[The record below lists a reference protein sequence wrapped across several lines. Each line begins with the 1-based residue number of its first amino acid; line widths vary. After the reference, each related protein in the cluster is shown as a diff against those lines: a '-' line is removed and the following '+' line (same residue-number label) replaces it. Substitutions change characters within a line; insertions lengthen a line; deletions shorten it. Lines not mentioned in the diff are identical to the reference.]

1 MIILPPRHSRHST
14 DLSHF
19 PMDDGSSPL
28 HDPEAGLALAGPSYE
43 DILSR
48 ESGRNSQ
55 TLSHSH
61 GHTLEEVNAGVL
73 DAFPK
78 PTTGVVPGSP
88 GTGSAGSPSDSPEAQ
103 EPRSS
108 TTVVPFD
115 SSPTDVEDA
124 RQSPVR
130 SFPQPKKPQPV
141 DLQLAAPPSE
151 PGKLKRKL
159 PLSTAERRA
168 RLAERQMQRQEEL
181 EQRLAAKNVRRKPP
195 QTPVLLPVHR
205 YCDVDQLLKPFR
217 AHHCRICGTVRLQ
230 PLITWLN

>member
-1 MIILPPRHSRHST
+1 MIILHPRQSRHST
-14 DLSHF
+14 DLSHL

-78 PTTGVVPGSP
+78 PTTGAAPGSP
-88 GTGSAGSPSDSPEAQ
+88 GTGTAGSPSSSPEVP
-103 EPRSS
+103 EPRPS
-108 TTVVPFD
+108 TTIVPFD
-115 SSPTDVEDA
+115 PFPTDAEDA
-124 RQSPVR
+124 RQSSVK
-130 SFPQPKKPQPV
+130 SILQTQKPQP
-141 DLQLAAPPSE
+141 LSPQLAASPSE
-151 PGKLKRKL
+151 PGKLRRKL
-159 PLSTAERRA
+159 PQSDAEREA
-168 RLAERQMQRQEEL
+168 RLAERRMRKQEQL

-217 AHHCRICGTVRLQ
+217 THHCRICGTVRLQ
-230 PLITWLN
+230 RPSFGFD